1 MTEPQPKAQAG
12 PAALRRRLSRR
23 QWVGAVGLGAVLCV
37 ALAIT
42 LNPTPVD
49 RGRGDDTRAF
59 LSVLHGMGLPES
71 FGYLELEFTA
81 NIIMFVP
88 LGFFFALLGTGR
100 WMWAAILFPL
110 ALSTGIELAQLLF
123 LPERFPDVSDVVANT
138 LGGWLGVA
146 LAALVPRRPRSG
158 SAQESFSRP

>member
-1 MTEPQPKAQAG
+1 MTEPQPA
-12 PAALRRRLSRR
+12 PTALRRRLSKR
-23 QWVGAVGLGAVLCV
+23 QWIGVIGLGVVLCV

-49 RGRGDDTRAF
+49 RGRGGDIRAF
-59 LSVLHGMGLPES
+59 LDVLHGMGLPES

-100 WMWAAILFPL
+100 WVWAAILFPL

-123 LPERFPDVSDVVANT
+123 LPERFADVSDIVANT

-146 LAALVPRRPRSG
+146 LAVLVPRRLRSG